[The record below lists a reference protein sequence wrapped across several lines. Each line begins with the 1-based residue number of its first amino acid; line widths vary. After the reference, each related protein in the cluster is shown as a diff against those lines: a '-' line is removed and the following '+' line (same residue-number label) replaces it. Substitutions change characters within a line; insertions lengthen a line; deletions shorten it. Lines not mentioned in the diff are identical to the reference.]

1 MKCVKE
7 TKTCFPQLPSTFQVS
22 VNIKSRKQ
30 EQSAGAEGTF
40 AGWSK
45 CRYRPTLAIC
55 PNHVLLC
62 SVAAFPHAEAGY
74 SLWGLLRQNAA
85 LLASKS
91 QAVDCLFSPLPRIQ
105 RFSISAFIAFRL
117 TGKLSGKKRES
128 LVSQPAK
135 AFTNHGCIQDSNTRH
150 FGHDALLG
158 KRSPCTLTLAGSP
171 IQKHNWLEV
180 CKLNHCARNFL

>member
-1 MKCVKE
+1 MQAQKALCRLVKMSLQ
-7 TKTCFPQLPSTFQVS
+7 TY
-22 VNIKSRKQ
+22 
-30 EQSAGAEGTF
+30 AGN
-40 AGWSK
+40 
-45 CRYRPTLAIC
+45 C

-62 SVAAFPHAEAGY
+62 SVAAFPQPQRRY
-74 SLWGLLRQNAA
+74 SLWGLLR
-85 LLASKS
+85 KTRRYS
-91 QAVDCLFSPLPRIQ
+91 QARARQSTAFSLLSPRIQ

-117 TGKLSGKKRES
+117 PGNCPEKNGQS

-135 AFTNHGCIQDSNTRH
+135 AFTNHGCIQTQTQDIWARR
-150 FGHDALLG
+150 LLG